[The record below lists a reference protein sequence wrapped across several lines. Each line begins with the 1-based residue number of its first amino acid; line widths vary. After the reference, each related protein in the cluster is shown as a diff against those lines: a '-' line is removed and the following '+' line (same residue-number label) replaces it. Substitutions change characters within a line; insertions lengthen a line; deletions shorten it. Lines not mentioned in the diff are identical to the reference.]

1 MKASELAA
9 LLNATV
15 GNPVVVIELE
25 KDGKRILEQD
35 FAIDEVHVKT
45 HSVVLKTRVWGE
57 L

>member
-15 GNPVVVIELE
+15 GNPVVVIELY
-25 KDGKRILEQD
+25 KDGKQIFGQD
-35 FAIDEVHVKT
+35 FAIDEVHIKT
-45 HSVVLKTRVWGE
+45 HSVVLQTRVWGE

>member
-25 KDGKRILEQD
+25 KDGKRILGQD